1 MNRERFATLDRDQQQ
16 TMLEIFGSE
25 EAYARSLPERLWV
38 KSGNYRHNLVPCTT
52 HLNVQREPLWMQEL
66 Q

>member
-1 MNRERFATLDRDQQQ
+1 MNRDRFATLDKESQQ

-25 EAYARSLPERLWV
+25 DAYARSLPERLWI
-38 KSGNYRHNLVPCTT
+38 KSGNFKYYNGKC
-52 HLNVQREPLWMQEL
+52 EPLWTQEL

>member
-1 MNRERFATLDRDQQQ
+1 MNHDRFATLDKEQQQ

-25 EAYARSLPERLWV
+25 EAYARSLPERLWIR
-38 KSGNYRHNLVPCTT
+38 SGRFQHNLVPIE
-52 HLNVQREPLWMQEL
+52 NVVKREPLWMQEL